1 MFAIERSNDIE
12 ILRMQSGA
20 ANVMDVDFC
29 LELTKTLRELE
40 KSSSRGIVL
49 TGQGKIFSA
58 GVDLPQMLEGGRDYI
73 SRFLPVLSELI
84 TSFAF
89 CPKPLV
95 AAVNGHAIAGG
106 CLLACTAD
114 RSLMAAGK
122 GQIGV
127 PEVRVGVPFP
137 VVLFELM
144 RAKTNPVFFPE
155 IVQGGATYAPHDAL
169 QRGLVDEV
177 VEPDQLLC
185 EAISVAESYAAIRPE
200 VFAFTKRQVRQPMR
214 EAIEARSGIQD
225 AECFAFWDTE
235 ETLAAIRAFVDK
247 TLKK

>member
-1 MFAIERSNDIE
+1 MFAVERSNDIE

-20 ANVMDVDFC
+20 ANVMDLDFC
-29 LELTKTLRELE
+29 LELTKTFRELE
-40 KSSSRGIVL
+40 KSSSRAIVL

-58 GVDLPQMLEGGRDYI
+58 GVDLPKMLEGGPEYI
-73 SRFLPVLSELI
+73 RRFLPVLSELI
-84 TSFAF
+84 ASFAF

-114 RSLMAAGK
+114 RSLMADGK

-127 PEVRVGVPFP
+127 PEMRVGVTFP
-137 VVLFELM
+137 VVLIELM
-144 RAKTNPVFFPE
+144 RAKINPAFFPE
-155 IVQGGATYAPHDAL
+155 IVQGGATYAPQDAL

-177 VEPDQLLC
+177 VEPDQLLS
-185 EAISVAESYAAIRPE
+185 EAIHAAESYAALRPE
-200 VFAFTKRQVRQPMR
+200 AFAFTKRQVRQPMR
-214 EAIEARSGIQD
+214 EAIEARSEIQD
-225 AECFAFWDTE
+225 AECFAFWETQ